1 MKTLMKISA
10 MGGVFCMVSV
20 FPGQAAFGFSC
31 DGMIVSPGDTK
42 MEVLMKCGE
51 PALRDSHEEKLT
63 ERLDET
69 AKIKTTV
76 IVEEWTYN
84 FGPQSFLRIMEFRN
98 GKLADI
104 RTGGY
109 GYADAKERATICDEQ
124 KIQRGDMKL
133 DVLVQCGEPALKEER
148 KEEII
153 EETDQDTKRKV
164 TLIIEEW
171 TYNLGPNRF
180 MRVFTFRNGR
190 VIDIRTGNYGK

>member
-1 MKTLMKISA
+1 MRRALLPVVFFILLLFISQSA
-10 MGGVFCMVSV
+10 HAFTCNGGV
-20 FPGQAAFGFSC
+20 
-31 DGMIVSPGDTK
+31 ISPGNTK
-42 MEVLMKCGE
+42 FEIISKCGE
-51 PALRDSHEEKLT
+51 PALKDSHEEKLT

-69 AKIKTTV
+69 TKIKTTV

-84 FGPQSFLRIMEFRN
+84 FGPQSFLRILEFRN
-98 GKLADI
+98 GKLAEI

-109 GYADAKERATICDEQ
+109 GYPDAKERAAICDEQ

-164 TLIIEEW
+164 TVIIEEW